1 MMYRIAR
8 CGLVMCLV
16 LAMLVSASG
25 CSTQKADLG
34 TQPTAGAEAELQGT
48 IRVSG
53 AWALYPMMVKWA
65 EEFQK
70 LHPQVKV
77 DVSAG
82 GAGKGVAD
90 ALGGMVDLGMV
101 SREIKP
107 EEVKQGAVYVPV
119 VKDAVFP
126 GINAANPVAQAL
138 LSKGI
143 TKQTFVELWMQE
155 KALTWGV
162 LAGSDS
168 QDLVQV
174 YTRSDSCGAADT
186 WAKYLGGVQE
196 DLKGT
201 AVYGDP
207 GLAEAVRQD
216 PLGIGYNN
224 LNYAYDAKTGL
235 PVAGILV
242 VPIDVNG
249 NGKVDPEEDISTKSK
264 ALQAIASGAY
274 PSPPARELYLMAKD
288 RFSGLTKEFVGWI
301 LTDGQQYVDET
312 GYIQLLKP
320 QMDAALK
327 KLEGQD

>member
-1 MMYRIAR
+1 
-8 CGLVMCLV
+8 MCLA
-16 LAMLVSASG
+16 LAVMVSASG
-25 CSTQKADLG
+25 CSTQKAGPG
-34 TQPTAGAEAELQGT
+34 TQPTAGAKAELQGT
-48 IRVSG
+48 LRVSG

-82 GAGKGVAD
+82 GAGKGVVD

-101 SREIKP
+101 SRDIKP

-143 TKQTFVELWMQE
+143 VKQTFVDLWMQG

-162 LAGSDS
+162 IAGSDS
-168 QDLVQV
+168 KDLVQV

-301 LTDGQQYVDET
+301 LTDGQKYVDET